1 MQAAVCRAVAAGEPV
16 QQMGRNVMRATARRD
31 HLKPLDCFFAHSG
44 RPRIAKKRGVL
55 PPIREAAPDA
65 DEKISYKIPA
75 FTLNGD
81 LVYFAAFK
89 NHIGLYPPVKEDEK
103 LQKEISAYKGEKG
116 NLKFPLNRPIPY
128 ALIGK
133 IVRFRVKEHLQ
144 KAQAKRKK
152 Q

>member
-1 MQAAVCRAVAAGEPV
+1 MQ
-16 QQMGRNVMRATARRD
+16 MKKLATIY
-31 HLKPLDCFFAHSG
+31 
-44 RPRIAKKRGVL
+44 PR
-55 PPIREAAPDA
+55 
-65 DEKISYKIPA
+65 S
-75 FTLNGD
+75 TLNGD

-89 NHIGLYPPVKEDEK
+89 NHIGLYPPVKGDEK
-103 LQKEISAYKGEKG
+103 LKKEISAYKGEKG

-144 KAQAKRKK
+144 TVQAKRKK